1 MAMNNL
7 FSLAGDRILL
17 TGAAGGIGSATAR
30 VCASLG
36 AELILVDRHSSEA
49 LARELSANGTK
60 TTSITADTTDR
71 QTVEKIVASA
81 EPLDA
86 VVDCAGRFITED
98 WLTDSDWDESCRE
111 VLEIN
116 VLAPLNL
123 ARAVMPR
130 MMERKKGRIVLLGSV
145 AGRNG
150 GAARETQAHY
160 AASKGAVHSMVRWL
174 SRRAA
179 PHGVNVN
186 GLAPGPVDTPMNA
199 PASHNLDSFPMRR
212 LGRPEEIAWPAAFLC
227 SRAAS
232 YMSGAILDVNGGV
245 WVG

>member
-36 AELILVDRHSSEA
+36 AELILVDRQSSEA

-60 TTSITADTTDR
+60 ATSITADTTDR
-71 QTVEKIVASA
+71 QTVEKIVANV

-98 WLTDSDWDESCRE
+98 WLTDPDWDESCRK

-116 VLAPLNL
+116 VLAPLN
-123 ARAVMPR
+123 RVGD
-130 MMERKKGRIVLLGSV
+130 EHGIKGHAE
-145 AGRNG
+145 AGAEPG
-150 GAARETQAHY
+150 EGAALGGVARQHIEIACAGVDQLHLQAGVGQLVPEL
-160 AASKGAVHSMVRWL
+160 AERARPGAMGMDCRRLSGSNRLSPSVIVPIHSEPVSS
-174 SRRAA
+174 SRRDITRRSPSAFA
-179 PHGVNVN
+179 RPTTLSTGV
-186 GLAPGPVDTPMNA
+186 ATPVRG
-199 PASHNLDSFPMRR
+199 S
-212 LGRPEEIAWPAAFLC
+212 
-227 SRAAS
+227 
-232 YMSGAILDVNGGV
+232 
-245 WVG
+245 